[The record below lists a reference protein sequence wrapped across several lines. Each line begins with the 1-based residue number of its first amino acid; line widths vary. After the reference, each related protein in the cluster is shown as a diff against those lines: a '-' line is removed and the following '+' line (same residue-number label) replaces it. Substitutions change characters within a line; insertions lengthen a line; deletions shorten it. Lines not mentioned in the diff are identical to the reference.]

1 MPDLVSSKPRKRSA
15 TWAAQFLVAAELE
28 RHGYDVAFTMGSST
42 PVADLMAG
50 HAATG
55 EQFWVDVKG
64 LWASNAWWGNAKPV
78 RTNLFYVLVLVGE
91 DRTKDRFFVLNQTEF
106 NRLVEEY
113 RLAHPSAKPVG
124 GFNWGDPLKFE
135 GHWEKLPSWGAPSN

>member
-55 EQFWVDVKG
+55 EQFWVDVKR
-64 LWASNAWWGNAKPV
+64 A
-78 RTNLFYVLVLVGE
+78 VGI
-91 DRTKDRFFVLNQTEF
+91 KCV
-106 NRLVEEY
+106 
-113 RLAHPSAKPVG
+113 VG
-124 GFNWGDPLKFE
+124 KR
-135 GHWEKLPSWGAPSN
+135 KTS

>member
-50 HAATG
+50 HAPTG
-55 EQFWVDVKG
+55 EQFWGEVKG
-64 LWASNAWWGNAKPV
+64 LWASNPRCGKANPIK
-78 RTNLFYVLVLVGE
+78 TNLFYGLVLVGE
-91 DRTKDRFFVLNQTEF
+91 DRTKDRMF
-106 NRLVEEY
+106 
-113 RLAHPSAKPVG
+113 
-124 GFNWGDPLKFE
+124 
-135 GHWEKLPSWGAPSN
+135 